1 MLEPCGEHGTSLR
14 HRPDFPEQ
22 IASIPIRLMLCSSW
36 PRQVAPLQASYA
48 GSVCRIERGLFLDNF
63 KPVQAS
69 RSNRWL
75 GVVALLIIVAI
86 SYVDRALTTTFLVG
100 YGIAAF
106 FLTPF
111 YEALLGVRSGLL
123 ASIAAWAIV
132 TLISPYALGA
142 VMLLSFR
149 FVLGVSE
156 GPLFSLKTMYIR
168 QHFANDEVGKP
179 NAVSSMGVSGGVAI
193 GIPLITWLV
202 YSWDWHSSF
211 ITLAFLNAAIGLPLI
226 YFFINRETPDPLR
239 MTSIVPRTPQRHSVG
254 ETIRLAFSTPHLMAI
269 LLIEI
274 ATLAYLWG
282 SSSWLPSYL
291 LQAEHFSITNM
302 GVIAS
307 LPFVTAL
314 ASGFLGGYIID
325 KLPPRLVPLVFVL
338 GSVGTGISVLLL
350 VNSHAMGAIGLW
362 LIASQA
368 FWGLQGSAIPTLV
381 QHNSPRAAVGSTYGF
396 INGVGNLM
404 SAFMPLAMGAVI
416 GAGATTHGGFVAGFT
431 LLAGTQL
438 VTLCVALYLLY
449 RNRAVDTPAP
459 ELAAGA

>member
-1 MLEPCGEHGTSLR
+1 MSL
-14 HRPDFPEQ
+14 D
-22 IASIPIRLMLCSSW
+22 IST
-36 PRQVAPLQASYA
+36 PLQPS
-48 GSVCRIERGLFLDNF
+48 
-63 KPVQAS
+63 PVDT
-69 RSNRWL
+69 SNRWL

-86 SYVDRALTTTFLVG
+86 SYVDRVNVSVLITDRAFTDHFGITGDRLVQGALTTTFLVG
-100 YGIAAF
+100 HGVAAF

-111 YEALLGVRSGLL
+111 YEALLGVRRGLL
-123 ASIAAWAIV
+123 GSIAAWAAL
-132 TLISPYALGA
+132 TLISRYALGA
-142 VMLLSFR
+142 TVLLAFR
-149 FVLGVSE
+149 FVLGMSE

-226 YFFINRETPDPLR
+226 YFFINREVSR
-239 MTSIVPRTPQRHSVG
+239 ASRTAGNVLGTTRHHSVG
-254 ETIRLAFSTPHLMAI
+254 ETIRLAFSTPHLTAI
-269 LLIEI
+269 LLVEI

-291 LQAEHFSITNM
+291 LQAEHFSIANM
-302 GVIAS
+302 GIVAS
-307 LPFVTAL
+307 LPFITAV

-325 KLPPRLVPLVFVL
+325 KLPPRRVPLIFVL
-338 GSVGTGISVLLL
+338 GSLGTGFSVLLL
-350 VNSHAMGAIGLW
+350 VNSHATAVIALS

-381 QHNSPRAAVGSTYGF
+381 QHNSPKAAVGSTYGF
-396 INGVGNLM
+396 INGVGNLV
-404 SAFMPLAMGAVI
+404 SAFMPLAMGAAI
-416 GAGATTHGGFVAGFT
+416 GAGATPRGGFVAGFA
-431 LLAGTQL
+431 LLAGTRV

-449 RNRAVDTPAP
+449 QGRAVDTS
-459 ELAAGA
+459 AGGFATVA

>member
-1 MLEPCGEHGTSLR
+1 MGGRGEYFLDSFRPAQPSL
-14 HRPDFPEQ
+14 
-22 IASIPIRLMLCSSW
+22 A
-36 PRQVAPLQASYA
+36 YA
-48 GSVCRIERGLFLDNF
+48 GD
-63 KPVQAS
+63 
-69 RSNRWL
+69 RWF
-75 GVVALLIIVAI
+75 GVFALLIIVAI
-86 SYVDRALTTTFLVG
+86 SYVDRVNASVLITDRAFTDHFGITGDRVMQGALTTTFLVG

-111 YEALLGVRSGLL
+111 YEVLLGVRRGLL
-123 ASIAAWAIV
+123 VSIAAWAAV

-142 VMLLSFR
+142 VMLLAFR
-149 FVLGVSE
+149 FALGVSE

-168 QHFANDEVGKP
+168 QHFANNEVGKP

-211 ITLAFLNAAIGLPLI
+211 IVLAFLNAAVGMPLI
-226 YFFINRETPDPLR
+226 YFFINREASRALQIAGNVR
-239 MTSIVPRTPQRHSVG
+239 RTIGHHSVG

-269 LLIEI
+269 LVIEI

-291 LQAEHFSITNM
+291 LQAEHFSIANM
-302 GVIAS
+302 GIVAS
-307 LPFVTAL
+307 LPFITAV

-325 KLPPRLVPLVFVL
+325 KLSSRRVPLIFVL
-338 GSVGTGISVLLL
+338 GSLGTGTSVLLL
-350 VNSHAMGAIGLW
+350 VNSHATGVIALS

-381 QHNSPRAAVGSTYGF
+381 QHNSPKAAVGSTYGF
-396 INGVGNLM
+396 INGVGNLV

-416 GAGATTHGGFVAGFT
+416 GAGATTRGGFAAGFV

-438 VTLCVALYLLY
+438 VTLCVAMYLLY
-449 RNRAVDTPAP
+449 RNRAVDTP
-459 ELAAGA
+459 EGKLASGA

>member
-1 MLEPCGEHGTSLR
+1 MQP
-14 HRPDFPEQ
+14 
-22 IASIPIRLMLCSSW
+22 
-36 PRQVAPLQASYA
+36 
-48 GSVCRIERGLFLDNF
+48 
-63 KPVQAS
+63 S
-69 RSNRWL
+69 RAKISNRWL
-75 GVVALLIIVAI
+75 GVVAILIIVAI
-86 SYVDRALTTTFLVG
+86 SYVDRVNASVLITDRAFTDHFGITGNRVMQGALTTIFLVG
-100 YGIAAF
+100 YGVAAF
-106 FLTPF
+106 LLTPF
-111 YEALLGVRSGLL
+111 YEALLGVRRGLL

-142 VMLLSFR
+142 IMLLAFR
-149 FVLGVSE
+149 FVLGASE

-211 ITLAFLNAAIGLPLI
+211 ITLAFLNAAVGLPLI
-226 YFFINRETPDPLR
+226 YFFINQKKSDTLR
-239 MTSIVPRTPQRHSVG
+239 RISNEPGTPQHHSVG
-254 ETIRLAFSTPHLMAI
+254 ETIRLAFSTPYLMAI
-269 LLIEI
+269 LLIEV

-307 LPFVTAL
+307 LPFVTAV

-338 GSVGTGISVLLL
+338 GSLGTGISVLLL
-350 VNSHAMGAIGLW
+350 VSSHAVGAIALW

-368 FWGLQGSAIPTLV
+368 FWGLQGSGIPTLV
-381 QHNSPRAAVGSTYGF
+381 QHNAPKAAVGSTYGF
-396 INGVGNLM
+396 INGVGNLV

-416 GAGATTHGGFVAGFT
+416 GAGATTHGGFVGGFA
-431 LLAGTQL
+431 LLACTQL
-438 VTLCVALYLLY
+438 MTLCVALYLLY
-449 RNRAVDTPAP
+449 RNRAVDTPAG
-459 ELAAGA
+459 EVAGA